1 MSAPRLAEKLERACL
16 EAYRMVAKAASEAIL
31 LRTEDAER
39 RHLQRARRRLQK
51 SEALVVQALEAA
63 EAAIR
68 GELEDAAARAPK
80 EKTRGHKAKNKASG
94 GREEEAPA
102 ALASPES
109 RPAAK
114 AKSKAKTR
122 GKAQA
127 KAQGKAAPKR
137 AGDAKKQRHGA
148 EDAAPKA
155 ALLRKRPRPAES
167 DEEPARA
174 SAHHAARAPLLRARL
189 LDSDA
194 E

>member
-51 SEALVVQALEAA
+51 SEALVAQALEAA

-80 EKTRGHKAKNKASG
+80 EKTRGHKAKTKAS

-114 AKSKAKTR
+114 AKSKAKTH
-122 GKAQA
+122 GKARA

>member
-68 GELEDAAARAPK
+68 GELEDAAAPK

-114 AKSKAKTR
+114 AKSKAKTH